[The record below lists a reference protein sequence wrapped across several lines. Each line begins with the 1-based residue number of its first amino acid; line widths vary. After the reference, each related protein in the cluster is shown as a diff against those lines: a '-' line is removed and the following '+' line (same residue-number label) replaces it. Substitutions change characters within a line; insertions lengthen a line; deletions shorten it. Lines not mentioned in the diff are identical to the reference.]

1 MSFLSLVM
9 AIGIGVNLFTI
20 LIELT
25 TTHPTQDA
33 KYVVK
38 MITKGRYRQAFWF
51 GAIAVGNLLPLVFI
65 LFAADNP
72 MMIIAASALVLI
84 GIYFTEKIWVEA
96 PQRIALS

>member
-1 MSFLSLVM
+1 
-9 AIGIGVNLFTI
+9 
-20 LIELT
+20 
-25 TTHPTQDA
+25 
-33 KYVVK
+33 